1 MGKKS
6 AKLNHPVY
14 IKDSLTS
21 EWVAGN
27 MLHWGGAFDFI
38 STEEEKLWIPSKL
51 IQIRNNRG
59 RPPEDL
65 GDREE
70 KGD

>member
-1 MGKKS
+1 MLRERYAYVSTGKE
-6 AKLNHPVY
+6 N
-14 IKDSLTS
+14 
-21 EWVAGN
+21 
-27 MLHWGGAFDFI
+27 
-38 STEEEKLWIPSKL
+38 LWIPSKL

>member
-1 MGKKS
+1 MERTIE
-6 AKLNHPVY
+6 LNQPVY
-14 IKDSLTS
+14 TEDILKP
-21 EWVAGN
+21 EWKMGN
-27 MLHWGGAFDFI
+27 VLHWARAYVYV
-38 STEEEKLWIPSKL
+38 STGKENLWIPSKL